1 MKALGDLLIK
11 SAILLNYE
19 AEDAKD
25 VVTVLGKR
33 LQKAGYV
40 TDTFIKAA
48 LIREESLPT
57 GLPLSGAINA
67 AIPHTDVEHVIEP
80 GVAMATLTSPIPFH
94 NMAQPDETVEVRLVF
109 LLALDQPKKQIEMLQ
124 EIACVL
130 QNPELINSLMNAATP
145 EEVVNIVQLEEK

>member
-11 SAILLNYE
+11 SAILLNYK

-33 LQKAGYV
+33 LQKAGFV

-48 LIREESLPT
+48 LLREESLPT

-67 AIPHTDVEHVIEP
+67 AIPHTDVEHVLKA
-80 GVAMATLTSPIPFH
+80 GVAMATLTTPVQFQ
-94 NMAQPDETVEVRLVF
+94 NMAQPEDAVSVKLVF
-109 LLALDQPKKQIEMLQ
+109 LLALDNPKTQIKMLQ
-124 EIACVL
+124 EIAGIL
-130 QNPELINSLMNAATP
+130 QNPELIESLMKANKAK
-145 EEVVNIVQLEEK
+145 EIIHIIQSEMD

>member
-11 SAILLNYE
+11 SAILLNYK

-33 LQKAGYV
+33 LQKAGFV

-48 LIREESLPT
+48 LLREESLPT

-67 AIPHTDVEHVIEP
+67 AIPHTDVEHVLKA
-80 GVAMATLTSPIPFH
+80 GVAM
-94 NMAQPDETVEVRLVF
+94 VKLVF
-109 LLALDQPKKQIEMLQ
+109 LLALDNPKTQIKMLQ
-124 EIACVL
+124 EIAGIL
-130 QNPELINSLMNAATP
+130 QNPELIESLMKANKAK
-145 EEVVNIVQLEEK
+145 EIIHIIQSEMD